1 MVSTNKITK
10 SSILISINVMLF
22 TFSKILNIADL
33 TLLTISSMISCLS
46 IIKLNIKYC
55 YLILISST
63 ICAIIFGLVEYA
75 IIYLFFFGSYP
86 IIKFYIEKFCNIPI
100 EIFFKIS
107 YFNILFLIV
116 FFLYSKLFLPLKIT
130 YTSITI
136 FSGGFSI
143 LFMFYDLIL
152 TRIINFI
159 YSNKILNNL

>member
-1 MVSTNKITK
+1 
-10 SSILISINVMLF
+10 MLF
-22 TFSKILNIADL
+22 TFSKVLNIADL

-46 IIKLNIKYC
+46 IIKLNVKYC

>member
-1 MVSTNKITK
+1 
-10 SSILISINVMLF
+10 MLF